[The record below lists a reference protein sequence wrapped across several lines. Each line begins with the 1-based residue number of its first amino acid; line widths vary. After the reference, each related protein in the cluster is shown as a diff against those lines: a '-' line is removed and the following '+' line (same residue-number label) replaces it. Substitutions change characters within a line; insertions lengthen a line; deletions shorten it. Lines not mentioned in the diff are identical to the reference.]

1 LADELDAYSGREN
14 QYVDDNIKE
23 IQELYKDMEQKKESR
38 EERVE
43 DEEVILIKL
52 YEVSSSSSITKSSF
66 IDDEVNN
73 LLKYMKFIRSPTQT
87 RLFQPP
93 LHYQSLK
100 FRGEQDP
107 EFWKEVATALVK
119 NKYNTETS

>member
-1 LADELDAYSGREN
+1 LADELDAYSEREN
-14 QYVDDNIKE
+14 QYVDNNIKE

-38 EERVE
+38 KGRVE

-52 YEVSSSSSITKSSF
+52 YEVSSSSSTMKSSF

-73 LLKYMKFIRSPTQT
+73 LLKYMKFIRSPMQT

-93 LHYQSLK
+93 SYYQSLK

-107 EFWKEVATALVK
+107 EFWKEVATALVE

>member
-1 LADELDAYSGREN
+1 MDAYSGREN